1 MVAMNQAQALVV
13 GIAAYQQVRP
23 LPAEVRSDVEAIRAV
38 LVDPLLCGYPP
49 ENVQVLLDGEA
60 TLAGLRAALV
70 NLVQRG
76 TATGTVFIYMS
87 CHGGRIETGA
97 EAGEYL
103 LPVDVDYDA
112 ATGKIVASTALAGA
126 ELTRLVRS
134 IPARRL
140 VVVFDCCHAGGIGEP
155 KVGAKPG
162 FKTGLPEGY
171 YDQLKTGRGRVVLAS
186 SRSTELSWILPGAG
200 NSLFTQHLVA
210 GLRGG
215 ANGVGGVI
223 RIFDLFDYVQPRV
236 TADEARQ
243 HPIFKAELEE
253 NFAIALY
260 QGSKSSAPLPPTPTV
275 LPDGFE
281 YDVFVS
287 YRQREPDKGWVRKQ
301 LVPQLE
307 LLGLRV
313 CVDYRD
319 FRLGAMLIKE
329 MERAVVTSRYTL
341 AVLSPQYLQSNFT
354 EFENLIAEH
363 LGLEAGS
370 RRLLIVMREECQPRL
385 GLRARLW
392 LDMTDD
398 EEFTVNVARLGQ
410 EVRSL
415 SCP

>member
-23 LPAEVRSDVEAIRAV
+23 LSTVVRSDAEAIRAV
-38 LVDPLLCGYPP
+38 LMDPLLCGYPP
-49 ENVQVLLDGEA
+49 ENVQTLLDGEA
-60 TLAGLRAALV
+60 TLAGLRSALV
-70 NLVQRG
+70 NLAQRS
-76 TATGTVFIYMS
+76 TATGTVLIYVS

-103 LPVDVDYDA
+103 LPVDVNYDA
-112 ATGKIVASTALAGA
+112 STGNIVASTALAGQ
-126 ELTRLVRS
+126 ELTRLVRL
-134 IPARRL
+134 IPARRV

-155 KVGAKPG
+155 KIGDRAG

-171 YDQLKTGRGRVVLAS
+171 YEQLKTGRGRVILAS

-215 ANGVGGVI
+215 ANGAGGVI
-223 RIFDLFDYVQPRV
+223 RIFDLFEYVQPRV

-243 HPIFKAELEE
+243 HPLFKAELEE

-260 QGSKSSAPLPPTPTV
+260 QGGKSSALPERPPGGV
-275 LPDGFE
+275 PDGFE

-287 YRQREPDKGWVRKQ
+287 YRHREPDKSWVRKQ

-307 LLGLRV
+307 ALGLRV

-319 FRLGAMLIKE
+319 FRLGMVLIKE
-329 MERAVVTSRYTL
+329 MERAVVKSRCTL

-354 EFENLIAEH
+354 EFESLIAEH
-363 LGLEAGS
+363 LGLEAGA
-370 RRLLIVMREECQPRL
+370 RRLLMVMREECQPRL
-385 GLRARLW
+385 SLRSRLW

-398 EEFTVNVARLGQ
+398 EEFAVNVARLVQ
-410 EVRSL
+410 EVRSQ
-415 SCP
+415 S

>member
-13 GIAAYQQVRP
+13 GIAAYQQIRP
-23 LPAEVRSDVEAIRAV
+23 LPAAVRSDAEAIRAV

-49 ENVQVLLDGEA
+49 ENVQVLLDGAA
-60 TLAGLRAALV
+60 TLAGLRSALA
-70 NLVQRG
+70 NLAERS
-76 TATGTVFIYMS
+76 TATGTVLIYVS
-87 CHGGRIETGA
+87 CHGGRIEAGA
-97 EAGEYL
+97 AAGPESSEYL
-103 LPVDVDYDA
+103 LPVDVGYDGLA
-112 ATGKIVASTALAGA
+112 DNIVASTALSGA
-126 ELTRLVRS
+126 ELTRLLRS

-155 KVGAKPG
+155 KAGAASG
-162 FKTGLPEGY
+162 FKAGLPEGY
-171 YDQLKTGRGRVVLAS
+171 YDQLKTGRGRVILAS
-186 SRSTELSWILPGAG
+186 SRSTELSWILPGASH
-200 NSLFTQHLVA
+200 SLFTQHVVA

-215 ANGVGGVI
+215 ANGAGGVI

-236 TADEARQ
+236 TADEAQQ
-243 HPIFKAELEE
+243 HPMFKAELEE

-260 QGSKSSAPLPPTPTV
+260 QGGKSSVPPEPSPMP

-287 YRQREPDKGWVRKQ
+287 YRQRAPDKGWVRKV

-307 LLGLRV
+307 ALGLRV

-319 FRLGAMLIKE
+319 FRLGAVLIKE

-363 LGLEAGS
+363 LGLEAGA
-370 RRLLIVMREECQPRL
+370 RRLLLVMREDCQPRL
-385 GLRARLW
+385 SLRSRLW

-398 EEFTVNVARLGQ
+398 EEFAENVARLGQ
-410 EVRSL
+410 ELRL
-415 SCP
+415 

>member
-13 GIAAYQQVRP
+13 GIAAYQQIHP
-23 LPAEVRSDVEAIRAV
+23 LPTMVRSDADAIRAV

-60 TLAGLRAALV
+60 TLAGLRSALA
-70 NLVQRG
+70 NLAQRS
-76 TATGTVFIYMS
+76 TATGTVLIYLS

-97 EAGEYL
+97 EAGDYL
-103 LPVDVDYDA
+103 LPVDVGYDTA
-112 ATGKIVASTALAGA
+112 ARNIVASTALSGE
-126 ELTRLVRS
+126 ELTQALRS

-155 KVGAKPG
+155 KDGAEPG
-162 FKTGLPEGY
+162 FKLGLPEGY
-171 YDQLKTGRGRVVLAS
+171 YNQLKTGRGRVILAS
-186 SRSTELSWILPGAG
+186 SRDTELSWILPGAV
-200 NSLFTQHLVA
+200 NSLFTQYLVA

-215 ANGVGGVI
+215 ANGAGGVI

-236 TADEARQ
+236 TADQAQQ

-260 QGSKSSAPLPPTPTV
+260 QGGKSPTSLPPELSPTV

-281 YDVFVS
+281 YDVFIS

-307 LLGLRV
+307 ALGLRV

-319 FRLGAMLIKE
+319 FRLGAVLIKE

-363 LGLEAGS
+363 LGLEVGA
-370 RRLLIVMREECQPRL
+370 RRLLMVMREDCQPRL
-385 GLRARLW
+385 SLRSRLW

-398 EEFTVNVARLGQ
+398 EEFAVNLSRLAQ
-410 EVRSL
+410 ELRS
-415 SCP
+415 P